1 MDAAVYSNWGRGLQE
16 GPKASRGKSKT
27 PRRHVWGPEIQ
38 HYADPG
44 SHQQPISATPGP
56 WGHWGPWGHIF
67 LIVSLVL
74 GVIAVLW
81 VLFLSIFFAKV
92 SCEQCPRYWLPF
104 QASCYFYSQSHG
116 SWNDAQQS
124 CVEAGRHLVIIS
136 GMDEQNF
143 IAQYVGDHGHWVGL
157 RAIRQGNQIQGYQWV
172 DGVQLSF
179 SHWNRKEPNDSGGVE
194 DCIMMLK
201 TGMWNDVQCDVKD
214 LWICE
219 KRRSC

>member
-16 GPKASRGKSKT
+16 GPK
-27 PRRHVWGPEIQ
+27 
-38 HYADPG
+38 
-44 SHQQPISATPGP
+44 GP

-81 VLFLSIFFAKV
+81 VLFLSIFFAKAQSVQAQLQMVSRELQKTQEKLLDQLSAMRNLSELV